1 MKRIVA
7 LLLSLVMLGMLVG
20 CDSSDYKKAI
30 SLYESGDYKAA
41 VGIFVELGDYE
52 DSVGMATK
60 CNYQIA
66 KQNYENKEYTEA
78 IEQFEALAGYEDS
91 ADLLMQCRY
100 EYAKIL
106 FDDSK
111 YTDARNQFQKLE
123 QTEEVNQYLRLSA
136 WGMLQT
142 YVEENGPIID
152 KVETFDPAGSEEIVA
167 TYNISNRR
175 GALTIQT
182 QMTSNKKQTDGLFYI
197 RVGKSADTEIVFNME
212 TDCVNVNSDYN
223 YEMENNVNSGPSSK
237 KHYVGSAIWNI
248 HDFYA
253 DGDVNDFV
261 EVVEGEFNLGFLY
274 NQQIGVV
281 EFLMVQLPKTDLGIN
296 IRDLGFVDY

>member
-1 MKRIVA
+1 MKKV
-7 LLLSLVMLGMLVG
+7 LSLILPFVMLAMLTG
-20 CDSSDYKKAI
+20 RDSSDYKKATD
-30 SLYESGDYKAA
+30 LYEDGKYEEAI
-41 VGIFVELGDYE
+41 VLFLELGD
-52 DSVGMATK
+52 
-60 CNYQIA
+60 
-66 KQNYENKEYTEA
+66 
-78 IEQFEALAGYEDS
+78 YEDS

-100 EYAKIL
+100 EYAKVL
-106 FDDSK
+106 FDDCK
-111 YTDARNQFQKLE
+111 YADAREQFQKLE
-123 QTEEVNQYLRLSA
+123 QTEEINQYLRLSA

-152 KVETFDPAGSEEIVA
+152 EVETFDPAGSEEIVA
-167 TYNISNRR
+167 TYNVSNRR

-197 RVGKSADTEIVFNME
+197 RVGSSADTKIVFNME

-274 NQQIGVV
+274 DQQIGVV

>member
-1 MKRIVA
+1 MKKIVA
-7 LLLSLVMLGMLVG
+7 VILSLAIIGTLAG
-20 CDSSDYKKAI
+20 CDSSDYKKAV
-30 SLYESGDYKAA
+30 SLYESGNYLEAMERFEA
-41 VGIFVELGDYE
+41 LGDYE
-52 DSVGMATK
+52 NSR
-60 CNYQIA
+60 
-66 KQNYENKEYTEA
+66 
-78 IEQFEALAGYEDS
+78 
-91 ADLLMQCRY
+91 DLLNQCRY
-100 EYAKIL
+100 DYAKML
-106 FDDSK
+106 FENGD
-111 YTDARNQFQKLE
+111 YVNAREQFLIAGQS
-123 QTEEVNQYLRLSA
+123 EEVSEYLRLTA

-175 GALTIQT
+175 GALTIQA
-182 QMTSNKKQTDGLFYI
+182 QMTSNKKQTDGFFYI

-212 TDCVNVNSDYN
+212 TDSVNVNSDYN

-281 EFLMVQLPKTDLGIN
+281 EFLMVQLPKTDLGSN
-296 IRDLGFVDY
+296 IRDLGFVSY